1 MNVHAI
7 PYSGALS
14 TECARCRAAATLFCG
29 SFQDQHRQRLEKIG
43 HMVRLER
50 GEYLFHQNAQAVSVY
65 LVKQGMVML
74 ERSNA
79 DGKRQVLAFLHPGD
93 FLGFTAGGTHYR
105 YSVYALQSTELCAF
119 RRQPFIDLCN
129 EYPELKNQ
137 LGIVNNRALEH
148 AMDHIFTLGNKN
160 AHERLC
166 FFLFNLQQRSGKG
179 GSHQLELCMSRQ
191 DIADYL
197 GLTIETVSR
206 AFSRLEREGVVKFIN
221 RHLVEFPQP
230 GKLAKLA
237 EAS

>member
-1 MNVHAI
+1 MNARPI
-7 PYSGALS
+7 PYPGTLS
-14 TECARCRAAATLFCG
+14 TECARCGAAATFFCG
-29 SFQDQHRQRLEKIG
+29 SFQDEHRKRLEKIG
-43 HMVRLER
+43 HLVRLER
-50 GEYLFHQNAQAVSVY
+50 DECLFRQNAQAVSVY
-65 LVKQGMVML
+65 LVKHGMIML

-93 FLGFTAGGTHYR
+93 FVGFTAGRSRYR
-105 YSVYALQSTELCAF
+105 YSVYAVQSTELCAF

-148 AMDHIFTLGNKN
+148 AIDHIYTLGNKN

-166 FFLFNLQQRSGKG
+166 FFLFNLQQRCGKN
-179 GSHQLELCMSRQ
+179 GSRQLELCMSRQ

-206 AFSRLEREGVVKFIN
+206 TFSRLEREGVIKFIN

-237 EAS
+237 EAI